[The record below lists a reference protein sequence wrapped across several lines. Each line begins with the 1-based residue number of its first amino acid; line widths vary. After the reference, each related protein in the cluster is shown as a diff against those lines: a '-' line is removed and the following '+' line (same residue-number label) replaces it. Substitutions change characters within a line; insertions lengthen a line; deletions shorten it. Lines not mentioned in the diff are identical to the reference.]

1 MVQFLTKTLMW
12 TGPGVLLCAGLWF
25 GLVQAEPG
33 RDMVGL
39 NRVLPTR
46 CNSMVFG
53 SSRSAQGVNPFILE
67 RELPT
72 TGKWQ
77 NFSFNLAVSPWN
89 DAYVDAI
96 EQKLECSL
104 EADEVPHFLV
114 FVDPWMLDGL
124 TGGGEKTWL
133 NADWAD
139 VCDMNTIRF
148 AWHKT
153 NPLDVIGYGS
163 GMDLFGAI
171 ATVPGQLMQLVRG
184 TESISRKGLRANGWL
199 PNPKK
204 KTPHEIA
211 KAIDEKVD
219 VYRKGKTIGAIWP
232 GSENMA
238 ALERCIHILKT
249 SASQSKIYL
258 VRPPTSE
265 KMRALED
272 EWFPDTNRELRRISE
287 QHAIAFLDTHHDWSE
302 RDMRHFNDGHHL
314 NMEGANAFSQYL
326 AQAIESEAN

>member
-1 MVQFLTKTLMW
+1 MVQFLTKMLMW

-33 RDMVGL
+33 RDLVGL
-39 NRVLPTR
+39 NRVLPKT
-46 CNSMVFG
+46 CNSMIFG
-53 SSRSAQGVNPFILE
+53 SSRSGQGVNPTVLE
-67 RELPT
+67 MALPAS
-72 TGKWQ
+72 GKWQ

-104 EADEVPHFLV
+104 EADEAPHFLV

-139 VCDMNTIRF
+139 VCNMNTIRF

-163 GMDLFGAI
+163 GMDLFGVI
-171 ATVPGQLMQLVRG
+171 ATVPGQLMQLTSG
-184 TESISRKGLRANGWL
+184 TESISRKGLMSNGWL

-204 KTPHEIA
+204 KSPREIA

-219 VYRKGKTIGAIWP
+219 VYRKGKTIGEIWP
-232 GSENMA
+232 GPENIA
-238 ALERCIHILKT
+238 ALNRCIQILKT

-272 EWFPDTNRELRRISE
+272 EWFPDTNRELRRISK

-326 AQAIESEAN
+326 AQAIESQAN